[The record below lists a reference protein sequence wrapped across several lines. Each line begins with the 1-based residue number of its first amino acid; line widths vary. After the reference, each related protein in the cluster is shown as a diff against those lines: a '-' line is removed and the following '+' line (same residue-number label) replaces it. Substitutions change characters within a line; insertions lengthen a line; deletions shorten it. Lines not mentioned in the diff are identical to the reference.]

1 MIDLVAIGREYA
13 DNLLG
18 EPAISRCLHAMADE
32 IAILRSKL
40 SLRENLE
47 QGLMA
52 GVARLQDEVE
62 RLRNG
67 ALEARETVSQ
77 NGDFP
82 EPDNAAKQDNN
93 DRLAALQAL
102 AGLDEELSLPRRTPA
117 THATP
122 SEGSVHNGCTL
133 TDAERE
139 AVKMG
144 INACEQIGQYQHWA
158 DRINEQAAATLRG
171 LLARLGGER

>member
-1 MIDLVAIGREYA
+1 MIDHVAIGREYA

-52 GVARLQDEVE
+52 GVARLQAEVE

-67 ALEARETVSQ
+67 ALEASGTVSQ
-77 NGDFP
+77 DGDFP
-82 EPDNAAKQDNN
+82 VPDNAANRDN
-93 DRLAALQAL
+93 
-102 AGLDEELSLPRRTPA
+102 TPA

-122 SEGSVHNGCTL
+122 SQGSVQSECTL

-139 AVKMG
+139 AVEWRRKG
-144 INACEQIGQYQHWA
+144 IIVYSAGTVV
-158 DRINEQAAATLRG
+158 ATIATAVLSLS
-171 LLARLGGER
+171 LLWFAK

>member
-1 MIDLVAIGREYA
+1 MSDLVARLRNWRDVHLARLHLLMEEAA
-13 DNLLG
+13 DK
-18 EPAISRCLHAMADE
+18 
-32 IAILRSKL
+32 IAVLESKL

-52 GVARLQDEVE
+52 GVARLQAEVE

-67 ALEARETVSQ
+67 ALEATVSQ

-82 EPDNAAKQDNN
+82 EPENVANEDN
-93 DRLAALQAL
+93 
-102 AGLDEELSLPRRTPA
+102 TPA

-122 SEGSVHNGCTL
+122 RVGSEHNVCTL

-139 AVKMG
+139 AVEWRRKG
-144 INACEQIGQYQHWA
+144 IIVYSAGTVV
-158 DRINEQAAATLRG
+158 ATIATAVLSLS
-171 LLARLGGER
+171 LLWFAK

>member
-1 MIDLVAIGREYA
+1 MIDHVAIGREYA

-52 GVARLQDEVE
+52 GVARLQAEVE

-67 ALEARETVSQ
+67 ALEASETVSQ
-77 NGDFP
+77 DGDYP
-82 EPDNAAKQDNN
+82 DADNATIHDGPPGPIAQPNPAGR
-93 DRLAALQAL
+93 DRDHV
-102 AGLDEELSLPRRTPA
+102 AGTGDK
-117 THATP
+117 
-122 SEGSVHNGCTL
+122 L

-139 AVKMG
+139 AVRV
-144 INACEQIGQYQHWA
+144 AAAAFQRERRRQIGSGKEVG
-158 DRINEQAAATLRG
+158 DD
-171 LLARLGGER
+171 

>member
-1 MIDLVAIGREYA
+1 MIDHVAIGREYA

-52 GVARLQDEVE
+52 GVARLQAEVE

-67 ALEARETVSQ
+67 ALEATVSQ
-77 NGDFP
+77 DGDFP
-82 EPDNAAKQDNN
+82 VPDNAAKQDN
-93 DRLAALQAL
+93 
-102 AGLDEELSLPRRTPA
+102 TPTA
-117 THATP
+117 NATP
-122 SEGSVHNGCTL
+122 REGIEQSGCTL
-133 TDAERE
+133 TAAERE
-139 AVKMG
+139 A
-144 INACEQIGQYQHWA
+144 IEYFARDNWA
-158 DRINEQAAATLRG
+158 MSPTLRG
-171 LLARLGGER
+171 LLERTK